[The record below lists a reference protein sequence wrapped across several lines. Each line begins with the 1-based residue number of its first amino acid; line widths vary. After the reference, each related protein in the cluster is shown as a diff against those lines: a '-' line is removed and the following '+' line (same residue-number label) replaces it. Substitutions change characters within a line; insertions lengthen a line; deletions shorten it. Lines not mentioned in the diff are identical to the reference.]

1 MATGAEQFKPQLKD
15 LRDKESF
22 KAEFKDHKNE
32 SKEHKNEWKEHKNEW
47 KEHKNEWKEHKNE
60 WKEHKEAIMDTK
72 DIKEKDSLK
81 EHKLEWKEQVET
93 VPGIPTQPFMSHFI
107 PSTLRPDLSMG
118 ALGREPPGQETLSQ
132 KLKRQADEAK
142 QAKDSKDT
150 KEMKETEKLSE
161 G

>member
-1 MATGAEQFKPQLKD
+1 MEPLRHNSSLNSKKEKKD
-15 LRDKESF
+15 EL
-22 KAEFKDHKNE
+22 KAEWKEQQKDKNEWKEHKDE
-32 SKEHKNEWKEHKNEW
+32 SKEHKNEWKEHKDES
-47 KEHKNEWKEHKNE
+47 KEHKNEWKE
-60 WKEHKEAIMDTK
+60 AAL
-72 DIKEKDSLK
+72 EKHQQFEK
-81 EHKLEWKEQVET
+81 G
-93 VPGIPTQPFMSHFI
+93 PGIPTQPFMSHFI

-132 KLKRQADEAK
+132 RLKRQADEAK